1 MGMGVDNLLLPQR
14 QREETSKG
22 GLCEEPMQMVL
33 LKPIHALDDGDFFLF
48 GLIMEGMGGYTSVGE
63 NLISCQWEPSSVS

>member
-33 LKPIHALDDGDFFLF
+33 LKPIHALDDVFFLF
-48 GLIMEGMGGYTSVGE
+48 GMIMKGRVVA
-63 NLISCQWEPSSVS
+63 PV